1 MTRSPVDDEAV
12 RADAQSEPSL
22 SSETGDPT
30 GFAGWTAQ
38 GGPPLHPLM
47 QHPTASV
54 AAAAAVGFGMASHFA
69 GFLLGAMQ
77 GFMDAAQKSAATA
90 ERERQEAEAATGTPS
105 SVATPAVEPKAAET
119 PVAPVAKAETVAG
132 GVRASTAATVADM
145 LASTQTVAKKVEA
158 PASPAKPVKARRSKS
173 VDDLKRISG
182 VGPKI
187 EQVLINMGV
196 TRFRDIAAWTEDDIA
211 KFDVALGVSGR
222 IVRDKWIEQ
231 ARSLAKGG

>member
-1 MTRSPVDDEAV
+1 MTKSPVDDDAV
-12 RADAQSEPSL
+12 RANAQSEPSL
-22 SSETGDPT
+22 SSETGDPA

-90 ERERQEAEAATGTPS
+90 ERERQDANTAPGATGP
-105 SVATPAVEPKAAET
+105 VATPVAEPETAEA
-119 PVAPVAKAETVAG
+119 PVAPVAKAEAVSD

-145 LASTQTVAKKVEA
+145 IASSQTGAKKAEL
-158 PASPAKPVKARRSKS
+158 PARPAKPVKARRSKPA
-173 VDDLKRISG
+173 DDLKRISG

-187 EQVLINMGV
+187 EQVLFNMGV
-196 TRFRDIAAWTEDDIA
+196 TRFRDIAAWTEEDIET
-211 KFDVALGVSGR
+211 FDAALGVSGR